1 VKPRHHKRHEGG
13 DALKRS
19 ESEVTTMESK
29 LETQFVL
36 RFVADK
42 DSATWMLTE
51 DPDNGIVWQID
62 IPFPGSG
69 GVPWIVQKF
78 PLSAHAA
85 REIAEWLLSRVHQQP
100 RQH

>member
-1 VKPRHHKRHEGG
+1 
-13 DALKRS
+13 
-19 ESEVTTMESK
+19 MESK

-42 DSATWMLTE
+42 ESATWVLTE

-69 GVPWIVQKF
+69 GVPWIMQKF
-78 PLSAHAA
+78 PLSTHAA
-85 REIAEWLLSRVHQQP
+85 REIAEWLLARTREHP
-100 RQH
+100 RSH